1 MLKRIERIAYN
12 PEGSSAVSIRTLKTL
27 IAVADQGSFSAAA
40 KQVFVT
46 HAAVS
51 QQIRSLE
58 EEWKVALFDRTRRT
72 PELTPAGRALVAKA
86 REVVAAYDNI
96 VPSVLGN
103 QGVQGVLS
111 FGAVPTTLT
120 GLVPLAIA
128 KLKMDYPAL
137 HVIVLPGL
145 TTALI
150 QQVQRGSLDLAIV
163 SKPQF
168 VPRDL
173 VWYDLVEEPFE
184 LLASLEAEGDDPLFL
199 LENSPFIRFSRQAV
213 VGGIIENWLQEHKII
228 VQESMELES
237 LEAISSM
244 VYCNLG
250 VSIAPRPCV
259 SMSNAL
265 PLKHLPL
272 GPGKALSR
280 GVGCISRDDSVKVR
294 AISEMHAKLAEA
306 ILEGSLSLRANQRPV
321 RKKQQTAKRKR
332 RGSVK

>member
-1 MLKRIERIAYN
+1 
-12 PEGSSAVSIRTLKTL
+12 VSIRTLKTL
-27 IAVADQGSFSAAA
+27 IAVADHGSFSAAA
-40 KQVFVT
+40 KEVFIT

-58 EEWKVALFDRTRRT
+58 EEWKVALFDRTHRT

-96 VPSVLGN
+96 VPAVLGN
-103 QGVQGVLS
+103 QGVEGVLS

-128 KLKMDYPAL
+128 KLKRDYPAL
-137 HVIVLPGL
+137 HVSVMPGL
-145 TTALI
+145 TTALV

-168 VPRDL
+168 VPRNL
-173 VWYDLVEEPFE
+173 VWYDLADEPFE
-184 LLASLEAEGDDPLFL
+184 LLASLESKGDDPIFL
-199 LENSPFIRFSRQAV
+199 LENSPFIRFSHQAV
-213 VGGIIENWLQEHKII
+213 VGGMIENWLQEHKI
-228 VQESMELES
+228 VVRDSMELES

-259 SMSNAL
+259 PTLNAL

-272 GPGKALSR
+272 GAGKGLSR
-280 GVGCISRDDSVKVR
+280 SLGCIARADNVRVR
-294 AISEMHAKLAEA
+294 AINEMHAKLAEA
-306 ILEGSLSLRANQRPV
+306 ILERSLSVRPRLPPPK
-321 RKKQQTAKRKR
+321 RKKRRRSAK
-332 RGSVK
+332 